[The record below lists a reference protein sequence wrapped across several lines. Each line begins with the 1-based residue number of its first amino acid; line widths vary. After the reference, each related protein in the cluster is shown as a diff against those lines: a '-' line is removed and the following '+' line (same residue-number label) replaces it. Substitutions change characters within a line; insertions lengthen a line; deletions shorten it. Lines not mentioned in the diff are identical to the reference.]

1 MFVLL
6 NNLKNWLNVF
16 VTESK
21 QLLWRRKLSTDTKPV
36 SVSGCKHDY
45 FFKGWTW
52 QAALASVQDADWML
66 LSRLISRYLSLCGA
80 FVQSVEL
87 LIQMC
92 SPQAAKSLTVGVK
105 VLVLESRNQSEVT
118 KRFVYGSHFCY
129 QGFVLFSFFKFTFHN
144 IEFHQ

>member
-6 NNLKNWLNVF
+6 NRLKNWLNVF

-87 LIQMC
+87 LDQMC
-92 SPQAAKSLTVGVK
+92 SPQAAKSRTVGSKCRCWSQEIRVR
-105 VLVLESRNQSEVT
+105 SPN
-118 KRFVYGSHFCY
+118 
-129 QGFVLFSFFKFTFHN
+129 VLFTAHVSAIEVFFYSLFTILNFIN
-144 IEFHQ
+144 NFSL